1 MSSRQVNDLVVL
13 VTLGLGQLE
22 VLAECLLE

>member
-1 MSSRQVNDLVVL
+1 MGSRRVNDLLVL
-13 VTLGLGQLE
+13 VTPGLGQLE